1 MTERGRRV
9 RHPLPLAAAAALAT
23 LVLAAAGC
31 GGGSSD
37 DAAAAADADE
47 KALRWAECMRKNG
60 ADVPDPKVDEN
71 GRLVI
76 DGTTQQH
83 QQQQQRSADY
93 AKAFAACEDLFEQ
106 IRPPGASSMSAEE
119 RERFL
124 AGALKYARCMRKH
137 GIAISDPSL
146 TRESAAVSLSDNV
159 DPSSP
164 AFKKA
169 EAACGRLSDATS
181 GS

>member
-1 MTERGRRV
+1 MTEGGRRI
-9 RHPLPLAAAAALAT
+9 RHPLILAAAAALAT

-31 GGGSSD
+31 GGSSNG

-71 GRLVI
+71 GRLTI
-76 DGTTQQH
+76 DGATEQP
-83 QQQQQRSADY
+83 QRSAGY
-93 AKAFAACEDLFEQ
+93 AKAFDACQDLFEQ
-106 IRPPGASSMSAEE
+106 IRPPRASDMSAEE

-124 AGALKYARCMRKH
+124 AGALRYARCMRKH
-137 GIAISDPSL
+137 GIAIPDPSL
-146 TRESAAVSLSDNV
+146 TRDSAGVSLPDNV

-169 EAACGRLSDATS
+169 EAACGRLSDATNS
-181 GS
+181 

>member
-1 MTERGRRV
+1 MTEGGRRS
-9 RHPLPLAAAAALAT
+9 RHPLILAAAAALAT
-23 LVLAAAGC
+23 LMLAATGC
-31 GGGSSD
+31 GGGSSG
-37 DAAAAADADE
+37 DAAAAADADD
-47 KALRWAECMRKNG
+47 KALRWAACMRKNC

-76 DGTTQQH
+76 DGTTE
-83 QQQQQRSADY
+83 QQQQRSAAY
-93 AKAFAACEDLFEQ
+93 AKAFAACEDLFAE
-106 IRPPGASSMSAEE
+106 IRPPGASNMSAKE

-124 AGALKYARCMRKH
+124 AGALRYARCMRKH

-146 TRESAAVSLSDNV
+146 TRESAAVSLPDNV

-169 EAACGRLSDATS
+169 EAACGRLTDATS

>member
-1 MTERGRRV
+1 MTEGGRRS
-9 RHPLPLAAAAALAT
+9 RHPLILAAAAALAT
-23 LVLAAAGC
+23 LMLAATGC
-31 GGGSSD
+31 GGGSSG
-37 DAAAAADADE
+37 DAAAAADADD

-76 DGTTQQH
+76 DGTTEQ
-83 QQQQQRSADY
+83 QQQQQRSAGY
-93 AKAFAACEDLFEQ
+93 AKAFAACEDLFAE
-106 IRPPGASSMSAEE
+106 IRPPGASNMSAEE

-124 AGALKYARCMRKH
+124 AGALRYARCMRKH

-146 TRESAAVSLSDNV
+146 TRESAAVSLPDNV

>member
-37 DAAAAADADE
+37 DAAAPADADA

-60 ADVPDPKVDEN
+60 ADVADPQVDEN
-71 GRLVI
+71 GRLTIV
-76 DGTTQQH
+76 GGER
-83 QQQQQRSADY
+83 QQQSPAY
-93 AKAFAACEDLFEQ
+93 GKAMAACKDLFAAV
-106 IRPPGASSMSAEE
+106 RPEPASSMTAEE

-124 AGALKYARCMRKH
+124 ASALRYARCMREN
-137 GIAISDPSL
+137 GIAVPDPSP
-146 TRESAAVSLSDNV
+146 TREEVAIALPEGV
-159 DPSSP
+159 DLEGP
-164 AFKKA
+164 AYKKA
-169 EAACGRLSDATS
+169 AAACESLLPNR
-181 GS
+181 